1 MKTKKQSL
9 QKVRIDDIGLF
20 LKTIEID
27 YKPKDNQERADLIS
41 EHFNVLCTLEDVE
54 EYEMMQEHYNESL
67 EDYELVG
74 RRDSFFRSISEEN
87 PFY

>member
-1 MKTKKQSL
+1 MKTQSPQKQ
-9 QKVRIDDIGLF
+9 KIRIDDIGLF

-54 EYEMMQEHYNESL
+54 EYEMMQEHYEESL
-67 EDYELVG
+67 EDWELDG
-74 RRDSFFRSISEEN
+74 RRDNFFRSISERN